1 MRWWRGPCNGFSQ
14 AMSERPAVALVALS
28 STALADPRGES
39 GATDAAVMCGFA
51 FASMLSV
58 VLFLAGLPLLSMGLL
73 ALTGVSTIAIESAMT
88 AQRRPL
94 GPDGAPPGA
103 LELPESILAHE
114 VRDTYRAIL
123 AAYAD
128 VVRAIR
134 EAPGL
139 GESRVAVLQRC
150 GAAVEQ
156 CGRMAV
162 LSNPLQ
168 RYLDGHDRVQTQA
181 ERDRLQ
187 LRSETAAD
195 ESTGEA
201 LGRAARA
208 RARQL
213 ETHDQIAGMRDR
225 ISARLELVRAAL
237 ESFSAT
243 IVRLRVA
250 GEEQMLVSGESILE
264 HLDGVGDEL
273 EILETALT
281 LNIAA

>member
-1 MRWWRGPCNGFSQ
+1 M
-14 AMSERPAVALVALS
+14 
-28 STALADPRGES
+28 ADPRGDAS
-39 GATDAAVMCGFA
+39 ATDAAVMCGFA

-73 ALTGVSTIAIESAMT
+73 AFTGVSTIAIESAMT
-88 AQRRPL
+88 AHRKQ
-94 GPDGAPPGA
+94 GADAPPGV

-114 VRDTYRAIL
+114 VRETYRAIL
-123 AAYAD
+123 AAYAEI
-128 VVRAIR
+128 AQALR
-134 EAPGL
+134 EAPEL
-139 GESRVAVLQRC
+139 GGARAAVLQRC
-150 GAAVEQ
+150 AAAVRQ

-168 RYLDGHDRVQTQA
+168 RYLDGHDRQLTQA

-187 LRSETAAD
+187 LRSEAARD
-195 ESTGEA
+195 PSTCEA

-208 RARQL
+208 RCRQL
-213 ETHDQIAGMRDR
+213 ETFDEIVGMRER
-225 ISARLELVRAAL
+225 ICARLELVRAAL

-250 GEEQMLVSGESILE
+250 GEEQMLLSGESVLD

-273 EILETALT
+273 EVLETALT
-281 LNIAA
+281 LDVAA